1 MRLLASFTILL
12 LLLSV
17 GFTEKQSA
25 VYDYILRGGVIYDG
39 TGGEPFVGDLAI
51 NGDTIAAIGDLSRA
65 RGHREIDVFGY
76 AVSPGFINMLSWAD
90 QSLAMDGRSVSGI
103 KQGIT
108 LEVFGEGY
116 SPRLPDETP
125 GSRFRWTPLAEYFAL
140 MEKQEFSPN
149 IASFVGATSI
159 RIKEMGFTSRQPDS
173 ASIERM
179 KRLVEEAMQHGAMGL
194 GTSLIYPPATFT
206 TTEELIALASVSS
219 HYGGMYIT
227 HIRSEGEKILEA
239 LDETIRIAHEANIP
253 AEIYHLKINLEAN
266 WSKLDAVIRK
276 IDSAQHLG
284 LRVTANMYPYT
295 ASATGLTARLPAWVQ
310 EGGAARMRRRLLD
323 RAIRTKVLE
332 ELRLGTPFRNSP
344 PEQVVLTRFQNEKF
358 QRLYGGKNLQEIAA
372 HYGKSPD
379 ETAIDLIIRD
389 GSRIEALY
397 FQQSEQVMRRIMKL
411 PYVSFGT
418 DAGSYSL
425 DTVPHYLPAHPRAFG
440 TFTRVLGKYVREE
453 RLLTLPEAVRKMT
466 SQPARNLKLHKR
478 GELAPGYFADVV
490 VFHPD
495 SVADHASYEQPH
507 RYATGVSFVFVNGTL
522 VLNNGEHTGAMPG
535 RVLRGPGWGRDFY

>member
-39 TGGEPFVGDLAI
+39 TGNEPFIGDLAI

-179 KRLVEEAMQHGAMGL
+179 KRLVEEAMQHGAMG
-194 GTSLIYPPATFT
+194 
-206 TTEELIALASVSS
+206 
-219 HYGGMYIT
+219 
-227 HIRSEGEKILEA
+227 
-239 LDETIRIAHEANIP
+239 
-253 AEIYHLKINLEAN
+253 
-266 WSKLDAVIRK
+266 
-276 IDSAQHLG
+276 
-284 LRVTANMYPYT
+284 
-295 ASATGLTARLPAWVQ
+295 
-310 EGGAARMRRRLLD
+310 
-323 RAIRTKVLE
+323 
-332 ELRLGTPFRNSP
+332 
-344 PEQVVLTRFQNEKF
+344 
-358 QRLYGGKNLQEIAA
+358 
-372 HYGKSPD
+372 
-379 ETAIDLIIRD
+379 
-389 GSRIEALY
+389 
-397 FQQSEQVMRRIMKL
+397 
-411 PYVSFGT
+411 
-418 DAGSYSL
+418 
-425 DTVPHYLPAHPRAFG
+425 
-440 TFTRVLGKYVREE
+440 
-453 RLLTLPEAVRKMT
+453 
-466 SQPARNLKLHKR
+466 
-478 GELAPGYFADVV
+478 
-490 VFHPD
+490 
-495 SVADHASYEQPH
+495 
-507 RYATGVSFVFVNGTL
+507 
-522 VLNNGEHTGAMPG
+522 
-535 RVLRGPGWGRDFY
+535 